1 MGNEPR
7 KKNRKQ
13 AGKKKPQKIQRASRG
28 GRVSDRLGKARKL
41 SDEEIAR
48 RQAND
53 RKVLGSEPVLIG
65 YSGPK
70 PGKGMQ
76 FELQRWDTG
85 THGWSHECYA
95 RTEADAKVQGRQR
108 LGTFGHRWRV
118 KQLFRRAARGHG
130 GGGASRNSRS
140 RDPREQR
147 GRGSSHRTVT
157 GYDSSVPKPPASK
170 LEDPDRTDEELELA
184 ALVDSVCIERQIAR
198 PRGLGMMRRDALLS
212 WIDRLSVIVEEPGD
226 SS

>member
-1 MGNEPR
+1 MEVHMAEEDREVQRRRDGGGPSTGTRLEQGRPLSER
-7 KKNRKQ
+7 EIARKQ
-13 AGKKKPQKIQRASRG
+13 A
-28 GRVSDRLGKARKL
+28 
-41 SDEEIAR
+41 E
-48 RQAND
+48 D
-53 RKVLGSEPVLIG
+53 RKVLYDDPVLIG

-85 THGWSHECYA
+85 SHGWSHECYA

-147 GRGSSHRTVT
+147 GRGGSHRTVT